1 MKDNGLLEYYK
12 YRAYREGFLDVKSLR
27 FVEEQAPKKDFEN
40 VVRCSSP
47 LGRFYKKF
55 RSYFSK
61 ESADAEILLSQVYS
75 QAGLTSTIYIPA
87 TQDDKPFLLCDDIS
101 SASIVQAEQF
111 HREVASKVGCDEL
124 TASKP
129 FTSAQS
135 KEVLNYFTQRSLY
148 QKTKMRSLDCATYNA
163 DRKDSNYFY
172 GVNELGQAQDVYTID
187 YERSGIEAR
196 NIISFGSRCQ
206 SGFKY
211 PNDFGLDMSRI
222 DVLDQIKHNEMV
234 ASVVSLPQIAEEIGS
249 VNVKETAL
257 DIARTTGYVV
267 EPKYVDLIAK
277 SLNQTAEM
285 LVK

>member
-12 YRAYREGFLDVKSLR
+12 YRAYREGFLEVKPLR
-27 FVEEQAPKKDFEN
+27 FVEEQTQRRDFEN

-75 QAGLTSTIYIPA
+75 QAGLSSTIYIPA
-87 TQDDKPFLLCDDIS
+87 IQDNKPFLLCNDIS

-129 FTSAQS
+129 FASTKS
-135 KEVLNYFTQRSLY
+135 KEVLDYFAHKALY
-148 QKTKMRSLDCATYNA
+148 QKIKMRTLDCGTYNA

-187 YERSGIEAR
+187 YERSGIASR
-196 NIISFGSRCQ
+196 NILSFGSRCQ
-206 SGFKY
+206 SSCKY
-211 PNDFGLDMSRI
+211 PNDFGPDVSRI
-222 DVLDQIKHNEMV
+222 DVIDQIKRNEMV

-257 DIARTTGYVV
+257 DISRTTGYVV

-285 LVK
+285 LIK